1 MQQSA
6 LAGIG
11 FPEHTLRFSIIDP
24 SAPPEYDGDGRP
36 IPPSPTVVEVRV
48 RLKPTGNPSILA
60 LTGHDVSV
68 VHLSGLCLQP
78 LRLPPSIKAGMTSP
92 LTVDGQPGVFTLLP
106 WVPSQHEAAVD
117 AVGSR
122 IAGTWRAS

>member
-1 MQQSA
+1 MNQSA
-6 LAGIG
+6 LMGIG
-11 FPEHTLRFSIIDP
+11 FPEVNLSFSVSDP

-36 IPPSPTVVEVRV
+36 IPPAPSIVSVRV

-106 WVPSQHEAAVD
+106 WFPSQHEAAVD
-117 AVGSR
+117 AVGQR
-122 IAGTWRAS
+122 VAGTWKAS